1 MLNQNLGMLER
12 LMSPSPKFFKIVGLI
27 CMVLSAVSGIISFLS
42 TEFDLPSWLLLIGDK
57 SVWISGL
64 VGKFVAAF
72 TVDFTAKMKA
82 EALPKDFK

>member
-12 LMSPSPKFFKIVGLI
+12 LMAPSPKFFKIVGTILT
-27 CMVLSAVSGIISFLS
+27 VLSIISFVISQLS
-42 TEFDLPSWLLLIGDK
+42 TQFDLPTWLLLIGDK

-64 VGKFVAAF
+64 VGKVVAMF